1 MRCDHDLLLD
11 LPDGELD
18 EARRR
23 EVEEHLA
30 SCEDCR
36 RAAEAYRADLDLVGE
51 VLDEGDESALT
62 DVELQALLATPELRE
77 DERTKEGRGRPRIRH
92 PRAVAA
98 LALAACVAAA
108 LLLMPPPPEE
118 TFTIP
123 PSPAAV
129 AEANERVEIR
139 MATGNPSIQVIW
151 VMSKDI
157 EF

>member
-11 LPDGELD
+11 LLDGELD
-18 EARRR
+18 GARRR

-36 RAAEAYRADLDLVGE
+36 RAAEAYESDLALVGE
-51 VLDEGDESALT
+51 ALGAGGDGALSDAELD
-62 DVELQALLATPELRE
+62 ALLSAPELRE
-77 DERTKEGRGRPRIRH
+77 DAETTGRPRRLFRH

-108 LLLMPPPPEE
+108 LLLMPPPAEE
-118 TFTIP
+118 AFTIP
-123 PSPAAV
+123 PSPAAPV
-129 AEANERVEIR
+129 EADERVEIR

-151 VMSKDI
+151 VMSKDVD
-157 EF
+157 F